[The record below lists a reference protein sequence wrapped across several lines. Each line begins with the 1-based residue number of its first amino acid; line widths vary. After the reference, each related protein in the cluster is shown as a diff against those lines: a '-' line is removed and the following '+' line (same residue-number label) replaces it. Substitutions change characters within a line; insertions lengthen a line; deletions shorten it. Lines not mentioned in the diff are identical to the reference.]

1 MPPIPQSSRESHN
14 SRASDAGDKPVPHV
28 DDRVDHAMGE
38 TPLTSVPVSS
48 TAGSHIPKPTS
59 SSLPQKE
66 PGQAV
71 VLSGAEGAETDITDA
86 SDSRGQTAQAS
97 LSSGTTASD
106 SEMIYLCF
114 KLEDRNL
121 NLQTQSVVNGS
132 MKLPPV
138 IAPADGFY
146 HRILSRSGEVL
157 AQGITQEPRIL
168 YYDYPN
174 PDGSGRLTGGV
185 LIQSNVQFAV
195 RYPLMAGMDRIEFFN
210 VRRTSDISRLSV
222 KEDNYYGSF
231 KLNISA
237 R

>member
-1 MPPIPQSSRESHN
+1 
-14 SRASDAGDKPVPHV
+14 
-28 DDRVDHAMGE
+28 
-38 TPLTSVPVSS
+38 
-48 TAGSHIPKPTS
+48 
-59 SSLPQKE
+59 
-66 PGQAV
+66 
-71 VLSGAEGAETDITDA
+71 VLSGAEEAETDITDA

-114 KLEDRNL
+114 KLEDRKL

-157 AQGITQEPRIL
+157 AQGIAQEPRIL